1 MWPVRELPAGP
12 TWRRHGM
19 RCHVRLPALALTGIL
34 LVAACSSATP
44 QTAPAAS
51 APAASQSAASA
62 PAASA
67 PAASAPAASEPAAS
81 EPAAAAPTP
90 EPAKACAQS
99 ADPNAMQMWE
109 RSGGNKGMVD
119 ILVCA
124 WNAANTSKPINLSYI
139 VHTDMVAKIAQ
150 GVATGDV
157 PDLMGMDLIY
167 APQFENANQLV
178 DITDQTKDWPEIQDV
193 SPGHKT
199 VATFNNRLFGVPL
212 YADVS
217 ALFYNKDLFTKAGLD
232 PNKPPTSLAEIRSY
246 ADKITALGN
255 GVTGYYLPGNC
266 AGCNIFT
273 VGPLMWASG
282 ATIEANKCG
291 DEPLVG
297 DGVKQVDQW
306 ARDMVAAKNVPDSA
320 QAETGATFA
329 EQFGSGKIGMMGTGN
344 FNIVLARDQMKGH
357 PFQFGI
363 SLLPGMDAGKTASFI
378 GGDLVVIPKGSK
390 RVDDSLAF
398 MHYLLQ
404 DTQQVE
410 LYAKALNLTTHTDPK
425 PLDIQY
431 SKAEPLIADVAKA
444 LTVGRTPY
452 SLTFFEQ
459 INDPAGPWLQ
469 MLQRAYYTG
478 DDLDTVINDTKD
490 KMKIISCKS

>member
-1 MWPVRELPAGP
+1 
-12 TWRRHGM
+12 M
-19 RCHVRLPALALTGIL
+19 RSRFRLPALAFIAIL
-34 LVAACSSATP
+34 LFAACNSTSSSSAPTGGTGASP
-44 QTAPAAS
+44 AGSAAAPASSAPGAS
-51 APAASQSAASA
+51 AS
-62 PAASA
+62 
-67 PAASAPAASEPAAS
+67 
-81 EPAAAAPTP
+81 AAAAVPTP

-124 WNAANTSKPINLSYI
+124 WNAANPSKPINLSYI

-150 GVATGDV
+150 GVASGDV

-167 APQFENANQLV
+167 APQFENAGQLV
-178 DITDQTKDWPEIQDV
+178 DITDQSKDWAELKDV

-199 VATFNNRLFGVPL
+199 VATFNDRLFGVPL

-232 PNKPPTSLAEIRSY
+232 PNKPPTSLAEIRTY
-246 ADKITALGN
+246 ADKITALGG

-306 ARDMVAAKNVPDSA
+306 ARDMVAAKNVPDGA
-320 QAETGATFA
+320 RAETGATFA

-357 PFQFGI
+357 PFTFGI
-363 SLLPGMDAGKTASFI
+363 SLLPGVDSGKYASFI

-410 LYAKALNLTTHTDPK
+410 LYAKALNLPTRTDPK
-425 PLDIQY
+425 LTDNQY
-431 SKAEPLIADVAKA
+431 YKAEPLMADVAKA

-469 MLQRAYYTG
+469 QLQRAYYTT
-478 DDLDTVINDTKD
+478 DDLDTVIKDGKD
-490 KMKIISCKS
+490 KMKAISCK

>member
-51 APAASQSAASA
+51 APAASQTAASA
-62 PAASA
+62 PAASEPAASA
-67 PAASAPAASEPAAS
+67 PAASAPAAS

-99 ADPNAMQMWE
+99 SDPNAMQMWE

-124 WNAANTSKPINLSYI
+124 WNAANPTKPINLSYI
-139 VHTDMVAKIAQ
+139 VHTEMVAKIAQ
-150 GVATGDV
+150 GVASGDV

-167 APQFENANQLV
+167 APQFENAGQLV
-178 DITDQTKDWPEIQDV
+178 DITDQSKDWSELADV

-199 VATFNNRLFGVPL
+199 VATFNDRLYGVPL

-273 VGPLMWASG
+273 VGPLMWADG
-282 ATIEANKCG
+282 AKIESKGPG
-291 DEPLVG
+291 DEPLTG
-297 DGVKQVDQW
+297 DGVKDVLQFT
-306 ARDMVAAKNVPDSA
+306 RDMVKAGNVHDGDRSENG
-320 QAETGATFA
+320 ETFHL
-329 EQFGSGKIGMMGTGN
+329 QFGTGKVGMMGTGN
-344 FNIVLARDQMKGH
+344 FNITLARQQNPGMN
-357 PFQFGI
+357 FGI
-363 SLLPGMDAGKTASFI
+363 GLLPGKTAGKSASFI
-378 GGDLVVIPKGSK
+378 GGDLVVVPKGSK
-390 RVDDSLAF
+390 RVADSVNVMKF
-398 MHYLLQ
+398 LLS
-404 DTQQVE
+404 DEVQVE
-410 LYAKALNLTTHTDPK
+410 VYAKALNLTTRSDMVDNK
-425 PLDIQY
+425 Y
-431 SKAEPLIADVAKA
+431 FKAEPLVQDVAKA
-444 LTVGRTPY
+444 LTVGQTPY
-452 SLTFFEQ
+452 STTFFEQ
-459 INDPAGPWLQ
+459 INSPQGPWLK
-469 MLQRAYYTG
+469 MLQRAYYTD
-478 DDLDTVINDTKD
+478 DDLDTVIADAK
-490 KMKIISCKS
+490 KAMKEIAAKS

>member
-1 MWPVRELPAGP
+1 
-12 TWRRHGM
+12 M
-19 RCHVRLPALALTGIL
+19 RTHLKLPALAIVAV
-34 LVAACSSATP
+34 LVLGACSGTTSSSAP
-44 QTAPAAS
+44 SGAPAVSNAPAAS
-51 APAASQSAASA
+51 TAAAPAATAS
-62 PAASA
+62 
-67 PAASAPAASEPAAS
+67 
-81 EPAAAAPTP
+81 AAAAAVPTP

-99 ADPNAMQMWE
+99 SDSGAMQMWE

-124 WNAANTSKPINLSYI
+124 WNAANPTKPINLSYI

-150 GVATGDV
+150 GVASGDV

-178 DITDQTKDWPEIQDV
+178 DITDQTKDWPELADV

-199 VATFNNRLFGVPL
+199 VATFNDRLFGVPL

-232 PNKPPTSLAEIRSY
+232 PNKPPTSLAELRTY
-246 ADKITALGN
+246 ADAITKLGG

-320 QAETGATFA
+320 RAETGATFA
-329 EQFGSGKIGMMGTGN
+329 EQFGTGKLGMMGTGN
-344 FNIVLARDQMKGH
+344 FNIVLARDQMKDH

-363 SLLPGMDAGKTASFI
+363 SLLPGLEAGKTASFI

-398 MHYLLQ
+398 MHYLLN

-410 LYAKALNLTTHTDPK
+410 LYAKALNLTTRTDPK
-425 PLDIQY
+425 LLDNQY
-431 SKAEPLIADVAKA
+431 YKAEPLIADVAKA
-444 LTVGRTPY
+444 LAVGKTPY

-469 MLQRAYYTG
+469 QLQRAYYTT
-478 DDLDTVINDTKD
+478 DPIDTVIADAKTA
-490 KMKIISCKS
+490 MKAISCK

>member
-1 MWPVRELPAGP
+1 
-12 TWRRHGM
+12 M
-19 RCHVRLPALALTGIL
+19 RTHLKLPALAIIAVL
-34 LVAACSSATP
+34 LVGACSSSTP
-44 QTAPAAS
+44 STAPGGSAAASVPAATAPAS
-51 APAASQSAASA
+51 GESAA
-62 PAASA
+62 P
-67 PAASAPAASEPAAS
+67 SE
-81 EPAAAAPTP
+81 AAAAPTP
-90 EPAKACAQS
+90 EPAEACAQS
-99 ADPNAMQMWE
+99 SDANAMQMWE

-124 WNAANTSKPINLSYI
+124 WNAANPTKPINLSYI
-139 VHTDMVAKIAQ
+139 VHTEMVAKIAQ
-150 GVATGDV
+150 GVASGDV

-167 APQFENANQLV
+167 APQFENAGQLV
-178 DITDQTKDWPEIQDV
+178 DITDQAKDWPELADV

-199 VATFNNRLFGVPL
+199 VATFNDRLYGVPL

-232 PNKPPTSLAEIRSY
+232 PNKPPTSLAEIKTY
-246 ADKITALGN
+246 ADKITGLGD

-297 DGVKQVDQW
+297 DGVKAVDQW

-320 QAETGATFA
+320 RAETGATFA
-329 EQFGSGKIGMMGTGN
+329 EQFGTGKIGMMGTGN
-344 FNIVLARDQMKGH
+344 FNIVLARDQMKDH
-357 PFQFGI
+357 PFTFGI
-363 SLLPGMDAGKTASFI
+363 SLLPGTEAGKYASFI

-398 MHYLLQ
+398 MHYLLN

-410 LYAKALNLTTHTDPK
+410 LYAKALNLPTRTDPK
-425 PLDIQY
+425 LTDNQY
-431 SKAEPLIADVAKA
+431 YKAEPLMGDVAKA
-444 LTVGRTPY
+444 LAVGKTPY

-469 MLQRAYYTG
+469 QLQKAYYTT
-478 DDLDTVINDTKD
+478 DDLDTVINDGKTA
-490 KMKIISCKS
+490 MKAISCK